1 MNIKIERNDKPKK
14 DGRFSKRIVL
24 LCIFLPI
31 LYTGI
36 CLAMQW
42 FTGTQP
48 ESQLTVSFFAFISVE
63 LWSLSKIKRDEV
75 KKENKGSDE

>member
-1 MNIKIERNDKPKK
+1 MSKK
-14 DGRFSKRIVL
+14 DNSGRFSKRIVV
-24 LCIFLPI
+24 LCITLPI
-31 LYTGI
+31 IYTGI

-63 LWSLSKIKRDEV
+63 LWSLSKIKRDEA
-75 KKENKGSDE
+75 KKENRSDE